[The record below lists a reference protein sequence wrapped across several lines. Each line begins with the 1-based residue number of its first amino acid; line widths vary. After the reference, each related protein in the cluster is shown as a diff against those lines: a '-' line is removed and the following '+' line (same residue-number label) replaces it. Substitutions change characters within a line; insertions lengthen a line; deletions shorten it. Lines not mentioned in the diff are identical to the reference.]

1 MSLAVL
7 FAQTHDVIVLDID
20 KTRVDKINNKKSTIA
35 DPEIEYFLENNKL
48 NLKATEDYK
57 VAYEKCDYVVVATPT
72 DFDVKSNYFDTSSV
86 DSVVMLAL
94 KCNKNATII
103 IKSTIPIGHTKYL
116 RYQLCSNRIFFSP
129 EFLREGK
136 ALQDNLYPSRIV
148 IGGKSSNA
156 KIFANLL
163 RESSRNKKVKV
174 LFMGS
179 TEAESVKLFANT
191 YLAMRVA
198 FFNEL
203 DTFAMANK
211 IDTNSIIEGI
221 CLDHRVGDGYNN
233 PSFGYGG
240 YCLPKDT
247 KQLLSTYG
255 DIPQSLMG
263 AVVSSNDLRIDFIT
277 KQLLKLKPKVIG
289 FYRLIMKEGSDNFK
303 SSSIREIIRKVKLT
317 NVKVIVYEPSIEE
330 DTFDGL
336 ALLNNL
342 DQFKGQSDIIVTN
355 RLNKNLED
363 VSHKL
368 FSRDIFGVN

>member
-1 MSLAVL
+1 
-7 FAQTHDVIVLDID
+7 
-20 KTRVDKINNKKSTIA
+20 
-35 DPEIEYFLENNKL
+35 
-48 NLKATEDYK
+48 
-57 VAYEKCDYVVVATPT
+57 
-72 DFDVKSNYFDTSSV
+72 
-86 DSVVMLAL
+86 
-94 KCNKNATII
+94 
-103 IKSTIPIGHTKYL
+103 
-116 RYQLCSNRIFFSP
+116 LCSNRIFFSP

-221 CLDHRVGDGYNN
+221 CLDHWVGDGYNN